1 MLRTI
6 FNYKKFHQINQG
18 PNIFVEGTM
27 YNYNLSRRYALDS
40 SLSRG
45 TAISWRYVDI
55 STSKL

>member
-1 MLRTI
+1 MRIFMPMLRTI

-18 PNIFVEGTM
+18 PNIFVEGAM

-45 TAISWRYVDI
+45 TANS
-55 STSKL
+55 